1 MVTIPKGV
9 LNAAKNIAIKKAN
22 VAGFKGQALNA
33 VANLISTNGS
43 ILKGVAAVGAVEGGI
58 KALTGNVSQ
67 LTDAVP
73 GLKTPIGGGTSG
85 DIEKITGTI
94 AAAGLNVAIA
104 GGSGSGAIGEM
115 LRAGEGVVSRLLG
128 STSIG
133 LSGFTGVLSKVSG
146 LSVGNVIGDL
156 ALNSGGILGT
166 AAGALSQNL
175 NRLTNVGIGQPIK
188 DLIEKTSGNIGNT
201 LSAITANQGKL
212 LPNDVK
218 DLIGKVDGGLLNDA
232 ANIISNK
239 VSNGNDLITSL
250 GNLGN
255 NVLKNLSAEAKAE
268 LAKKIDANPALKK
281 QYIEEALANI
291 KTNAADVVDKG
302 KSNNTAVGKSTSP
315 DKQIG
320 GKDSTWNGDS
330 TSDDRHFD
338 IVTSFEELESELKAA
353 ERDITEVIVN
363 WTESY
368 NSENLTPNDIFKE
381 IKSRKSNG
389 HWHFL
394 IFPTGT
400 ITKVAPVGETTNH
413 TSFGGWKR
421 GDTATLSI
429 PNKDSHNK
437 HSIGIAFVGGLDDDN
452 NTFITERHQESF
464 TKFMRTFYKVYPGG
478 QAWGARDLIG
488 LDQGYEN
495 PGFDVQDYVKSIFN
509 KVNTT
514 AADEKALGA
523 KDLKAK
529 MIENA
534 NG

>member
-1 MVTIPKGV
+1 MSTISKGI
-9 LNAAKNIAIKKAN
+9 LDTAKNISIKKAN
-22 VAGFKGQALNA
+22 VAGFKDQASAAVSNLN
-33 VANLISTNGS
+33 STIDS
-43 ILKGVAAVGAVEGGI
+43 TLKGADAVGSVEGGVE
-58 KALTGNVSQ
+58 ALTGNIAQ

-73 GLKTPIGGGTSG
+73 GLQTPISGGTSG
-85 DIEKITGTI
+85 DIEKITGTT
-94 AAAGLNVAIA
+94 ADAGLNVAIA
-104 GGSGSGAIGEM
+104 GGSGSGAISEM
-115 LRAGEGVVSRLLG
+115 LKAGEGVVSGLLG
-128 STSIG
+128 SVSTG
-133 LSGFTGVLSKVSG
+133 LSGFTDVLSKVSG
-146 LSVGNVIGDL
+146 LGTGNVIGDL
-156 ALNSGGILGT
+156 AKNAGGILGG
-166 AAGALSQNL
+166 AAGALTKNL
-175 NRLTNVGIGQPIK
+175 DRLTNVGIGQPIK

-201 LSAITANQGKL
+201 LSAITTNQGKL

-218 DLIGKVDGGLLNDA
+218 DLISKVDGGLLTDA
-232 ANIISNK
+232 AKIIGNK

-255 NVLKNLSAEAKAE
+255 NELKNLSTAAKAE
-268 LAKKIDANPALKK
+268 LAEKIDANPALKE
-281 QYIEEALANI
+281 QYIQEALADI

-320 GKDSTWNGDS
+320 AKDSTWNGDN
-330 TSDDRHFD
+330 TSDNRHFD

-353 ERDITEVIVN
+353 ERDITQVVVN

-368 NSENLTPNDIFKE
+368 NSEGLGPNDIFKE
-381 IKSRKSNG
+381 IKSRKTNG

-394 IFPTGT
+394 IFPNGT
-400 ITKVAPVGETTNH
+400 ITKVAPIGEITNH

-421 GDTATLSI
+421 GDKATLSI
-429 PNKDSHNK
+429 SNKDSHNK

-452 NTFITERHQESF
+452 NTYLTQRHQESF
-464 TKFMRTFYKVYPGG
+464 SKFMRTFYKVYPGG
-478 QAWGARDLIG
+478 QAWAARDLIG

-495 PGFDVQDYVKSIFN
+495 PGFDVQDYVKSNFN
-509 KVNTT
+509 KINTT
-514 AADEKALGA
+514 AANEKALGA